1 MTWVHISILSL
12 LLAMWAVCWMVRN
25 EVADLNERIN
35 TLERRIT
42 AVYQRLSKLE
52 SVFNK
57 TADQKNI
64 KFVYDERI
72 GEVLVVPNILN
83 RPEVK

>member
-12 LLAMWAVCWMVRN
+12 LLAMWAVFWMVRN

-52 SVFNK
+52 SVFNQ
-57 TADQKNI
+57 TAVQKNI
-64 KFVYDERI
+64 KFVYEERS